1 MEDVQYA
8 LGVFS
13 RGEPPQ
19 VSEYHMQDY
28 LANRYPPAV
37 ALLEGLAVQASY
49 NWLVRNWEE
58 IGEIGLRDPGEDSG
72 VVNALLFALHNVVF
86 RDPRPSWWAK
96 VPQVDS
102 KDVIREAQTFIDTE
116 KNPPTESQE

>member
-1 MEDVQYA
+1 M
-8 LGVFS
+8 
-13 RGEPPQ
+13 R
-19 VSEYHMQDY
+19 DY
-28 LANRYPPAV
+28 LANRYTPDV

-58 IGEIGLRDPGEDSG
+58 IGDIGLRDSGEVSG

-102 KDVIREAQTFIDTE
+102 KDVIREAQTFIDAE
-116 KNPPTESQE
+116 KNNQSAPEE